1 MIIFLMVA
9 ALAVGIG
16 IGMVLPRRSPAV
28 DTVSPAQ
35 ESKPSAASAAP
46 KPGFVRTDTPS
57 QQEIEVRSLVSYAL
71 AAGHVSRATFILEKY
86 LQDKADQAQPV
97 VWHMLLDVY
106 HGSGNRTQ
114 FDELHE
120 RYRVRFQQNLP
131 SFNDW
136 KQHFSTKINLER
148 SHPELLTELNK
159 IQSKQEALNFIDT
172 LIKDSVRPGR
182 PTYNLMDAQQIL
194 RIRDELQEASRVTL
208 AHTTKL
214 AETRTN
220 LKMTMT
226 GRHDA
231 IEQTIAKA
239 AAAGGTAKA
248 IPDIKTQ
255 PQPEIIDVTT
265 STSIPGSLEKPR
277 QILPTADA
285 LCALEGNYPRIIN
298 KLQTLWPNESC
309 DKYLD
314 SLIIDDRGGRQGFN
328 PSAMS
333 EILFLKEIIQIYHPS
348 KQDVWDSTK

>member
-1 MIIFLMVA
+1 MIIFLMIA
-9 ALAVGIG
+9 ALAIGIG
-16 IGMVLPRRSPAV
+16 IGMILSRRSPPA
-28 DTVSPAQ
+28 DIAPPAQ
-35 ESKPSAASAAP
+35 ESNLPAAP
-46 KPGFVRTDTPS
+46 KPGFLRTDTPS

-86 LQDKADQAQPV
+86 LQDKSEQAQPV
-97 VWHMLLDVY
+97 IWHMLMDIY
-106 HGSGNRTQ
+106 HGSGNRAQ
-114 FDELHE
+114 FDEMHE
-120 RYRVRFQQNLP
+120 RYRARFQQNLP
-131 SFNDW
+131 AFNDW
-136 KQHFSTKINLER
+136 KQHFSAKTNLER

-159 IQSKQEALNFIDT
+159 IQSKQEALSFIDT

-182 PTYNLMDAQQIL
+182 PSYNLLDAEQIL

-208 AHTTKL
+208 AHTSNL
-214 AETRTN
+214 AETRAN
-220 LKMTMT
+220 PKMTMT

-239 AAAGGTAKA
+239 TAAGTVKS
-248 IPDIKTQ
+248 IPDIKTR
-255 PQPEIIDVTT
+255 PHPEITDVT
-265 STSIPGSLEKPR
+265 TSIPGSREKPH
-277 QILPTADA
+277 QILPTAEA

-333 EILFLKEIIQIYHPS
+333 EILFLKEIMQIYHPT
-348 KQDVWDSTK
+348 KQDVWDITK

>member
-16 IGMVLPRRSPAV
+16 IGMVLSRRPPPV
-28 DTVSPAQ
+28 DTHSPAQ
-35 ESKPSAASAAP
+35 ESNLSAAP
-46 KPGFVRTDTPS
+46 KSSFVRTDTPT
-57 QQEIEVRSLVSYAL
+57 QQENEMRSLVSYAL

-97 VWHMLLDVY
+97 IWHMLMDIY

-120 RYRVRFQQNLP
+120 RYRARFQQNL
-131 SFNDW
+131 SNFNDW
-136 KQHFSTKINLER
+136 KQHFSARINLER

-182 PTYNLMDAQQIL
+182 PTYNLIDAQQIF
-194 RIRDELQEASRVTL
+194 RIRDELQEASRVSL
-208 AHTTKL
+208 AHTAKL
-214 AETRTN
+214 AETGSN
-220 LKMTMT
+220 VKLAMT
-226 GRHDA
+226 GRHDP
-231 IEQTIAKA
+231 IEQTIAKSA
-239 AAAGGTAKA
+239 TAGSSKVLPDAKS
-248 IPDIKTQ
+248 
-255 PQPEIIDVTT
+255 EITDLTT
-265 STSIPGSLEKPR
+265 SLPGSREKPH

-333 EILFLKEIIQIYHPS
+333 EILFLKEIMHIYHPT
-348 KQDVWDSTK
+348 KQDIWDSTK